1 MQYLDEPLG
10 EAAQHVVDDLFKDG
24 GMGGIIAVDRQG
36 NGKRSCTLSNTLET
50 DHFAGPVALPL
61 NCDGMYRGV
70 IRPDGVPLTAIF
82 FDDELS
88 QL

>member
-1 MQYLDEPLG
+1 M
-10 EAAQHVVDDLFKDG
+10 VNDL
-24 GMGGIIAVDRQG
+24 V
-36 NGKRSCTLSNTLET
+36 SLLCTLET
-50 DHFAGPVALPL
+50 DHFAGSVALPL

-82 FDDELS
+82 SDDELS